1 MPRTFAHGL
10 VLLGLLFATQPQAT
24 IPDFHSEIS
33 TAHPGASIYSLPS
46 GEGLPFTS
54 ALSAGG
60 YSVDAT
66 ITLGLYDS
74 LGHPIAYYPWDDI
87 WLESA
92 DGGLVPAPQGTT
104 PDAST
109 DIDGMTWWTN
119 PIEAGGCT
127 MGPIV
132 TMIAGVAQDDL
143 LDLRFNSADLNGDLI
158 LNLHDVFLFE
168 EIRDDGYDD
177 CADFN
182 FDGVVDLLDFIYLQT
197 AFVSSPTQPPG
208 DPSSPLYEPC
218 QYRLGVFFSS
228 DYEFWDERRD
238 AATNLDYTQFTPFD
252 MHLVV
257 IGCPE
262 AVMGYEAS
270 LEVDPS
276 FFALNTSFPAS
287 TLNLGDYLN
296 HYVSFG
302 IPQPPAGPAQAVLL
316 STVTFFPVEAEV
328 SSQIRILPSSPSSL
342 DGDGPALVIDHK
354 LVRANFTPTSHSG
367 CQFDLAPGDF
377 PAAVATTYGGGVV
390 TAVGDA
396 QQPDIPAALA
406 ITAAAPNPFNPRTTH
421 FFDLPRGGE
430 VTLTVHDG
438 RGRLV
443 RTLDRGQREAGRHQ
457 VVWDGL
463 DDQGGATPSGVY
475 LVRLQAVDGARSSL
489 KVTLV
494 R

>member
-1 MPRTFAHGL
+1 MLRAIAHGV
-10 VLLGLLFATQPQAT
+10 VLLGLLLVTQPQAD
-24 IPDFHSEIS
+24 IPVFYSEIS

-54 ALSAGG
+54 ALSSDGH
-60 YSVDAT
+60 SVDAT
-66 ITLGLYDS
+66 ITLGLFDS
-74 LGHPIAYYPWDDI
+74 HGDPIPYYPWEDI
-87 WLESA
+87 WLESS
-92 DGGLVPAPQGTT
+92 DGGLVPVPQGTT

-109 DIDGMTWWTN
+109 NIDGLTWWTT

-132 TMIAGVAQDDL
+132 TMIAGMPQDDL
-143 LDLRFNSADLNGDLI
+143 LDLRFNSADLNGD
-158 LNLHDVFLFE
+158 HDLDFQDLMLFLQ
-168 EIRDDGYDD
+168 IRDGGYDY

-182 FDGVVDLLDFIYLQT
+182 SDGVVDLLDFIDLQS
-197 AFVSSPTQPPG
+197 AIVASPTQPPG
-208 DPSSPLYEPC
+208 DPSPPLYEPC

-252 MHLVV
+252 MHVV
-257 IGCPE
+257 GIGCPE

-276 FFALNTSFPAS
+276 FLAVSASFPGSA
-287 TLNLGDYLN
+287 LNLGDYLN

-302 IPQPPAGPAQAVLL
+302 IPRPPDGPAQAVLL
-316 STVTFFPVEAEV
+316 STVTLLPVEAGV

-342 DGDGPALVIDHK
+342 DGDGPALVIGHK
-354 LVRANFTPTSHSG
+354 LVRTNFTPTSHSG
-367 CQFDLAPGDF
+367 CQSDLAPGDF
-377 PAAVATTYGGGVV
+377 PAAVATTYGGGVL
-390 TAVGDA
+390 TAVGGD
-396 QQPDIPAALA
+396 QQPHIPAALA
-406 ITAAAPNPFNPRTTH
+406 ITAAAPNPFNPRTTL

-443 RTLDRGQREAGRHQ
+443 RRLHGGQREAGRHQ
-457 VVWDGL
+457 VIWDGL
-463 DDQGGATPSGVY
+463 DDHGGAAPSGVY
-475 LVRLQAVDGARSSL
+475 LVRLKAADGARASM
-489 KVTLV
+489 KVALV